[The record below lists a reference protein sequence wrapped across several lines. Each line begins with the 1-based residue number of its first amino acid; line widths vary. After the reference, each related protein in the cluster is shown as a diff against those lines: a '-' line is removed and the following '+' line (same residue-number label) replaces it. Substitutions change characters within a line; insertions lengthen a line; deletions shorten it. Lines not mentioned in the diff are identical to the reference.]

1 MANFDSKVFGENIRK
16 YRNEKGLSQQNLADL
31 LKKNRTTICRFE
43 SGEILPNAEEI
54 SVICDEL
61 GIYESDLF
69 NRDYAFSNKKN
80 VENPFGTDTLYV
92 YFNAYNTNTKKFNK
106 DKWIIKIKPKTDRIE
121 VNFINSHDKSIYS
134 TGYMLTDDM
143 VAFLSFENY
152 KPNQM
157 RLDICEMVIRVCY
170 GTDELMLG
178 AYFGTNAQYEP
189 SIRKCYFS
197 KKDIEFT
204 DEMFENLKP
213 TDSELQNLKKNY
225 ALYLDIFKK

>member
-1 MANFDSKVFGENIRK
+1 MKPACGVWPIYIYF
-16 YRNEKGLSQQNLADL
+16 
-31 LKKNRTTICRFE
+31 CE
-43 SGEILPNAEEI
+43 S
-54 SVICDEL
+54 
-61 GIYESDLF
+61 Y
-69 NRDYAFSNKKN
+69 
-80 VENPFGTDTLYV
+80 
-92 YFNAYNTNTKKFNK
+92 
-106 DKWIIKIKPKTDRIE
+106 
-121 VNFINSHDKSIYS
+121 
-134 TGYMLTDDM
+134 
-143 VAFLSFENY
+143 ENY

-204 DEMFENLKP
+204 DEIFEALKP